1 MSKLALVQVR
11 GVAPLQ
17 PIIMHEKA
25 AARYLGMNRTDFR
38 EKILKTGLMPFS
50 YHAGGKTRIYFK
62 EDLDLYAAGL
72 KRDRMRSARDLAAGA
87 DNQRGASQ

>member
-1 MSKLALVQVR
+1 MHKVNKLALVEVA
-11 GVAPLQ
+11 GVGPLQ

-25 AARYLGMNRTDFR
+25 AARYIGMNRTDFR
-38 EKILKTGLMPFS
+38 EKVLKTGLVPFS

-72 KRDRMRSARDLAAGA
+72 RRDRMRPARDLAAGA
-87 DNQRGASQ
+87 DSQ